1 MTVPEERTR
10 AMLKARDF
18 LTALTRQ
25 SETPRVPRGVREEA
39 KAILRHFPTTADI
52 GIAHRG
58 APEWYGPLPKDVR
71 RQYANQ

>member
-10 AMLKARDF
+10 AMLRARDF

-25 SETPRVPRGVREEA
+25 SETPRVPQGVREEA
-39 KAILRHFPTTADI
+39 KAILRHLPTIADI
-52 GIAHRG
+52 QIAHRC

-71 RQYANQ
+71 RQCTNQ